1 MNVFYFL
8 LEICFLILV
17 FLYGVRVLFHGNCKN
32 YCKFKIKHAK
42 FLGIIVFIIAVL
54 LLGNNLLA
62 YYLVDKVPIS
72 ALPNETSFYSEVL
85 VKDLESKDSRIYT
98 AKIQKYRSKEL
109 LLFSQMLP
117 FCFEQQLFFLESIE
131 KDGQIISMSEF
142 HIWLRQG
149 ESSIYG
155 KSSIEFADWFAHDT
169 QELEVETLIYGM
181 LSLFLGL
188 LGLLG
193 AWNLIFVTGQ
203 ETSKGKMELKKIRVY
218 ILGTMFI
225 VAVLLL
231 GKIITP
237 IRNTVQNNLYS
248 ESDVIFKERVAGN
261 VFENMNK
268 NELISW
274 ISLIPFKGV
283 KKEIKDFMWKHIFY
297 DSTQLPQHLIS
308 LDGVKRYFEI
318 VNGDQKEL
326 TQEEYTELLFID
338 CFYRKEVVYEI
349 ERLCGIS
356 LWEAIIQYRNSRELL
371 MN

>member
-1 MNVFYFL
+1 MNVFYFI

-17 FLYGVRVLFHGNCKN
+17 FLYGVRVLFHGNSKN
-32 YCKFKIKHAK
+32 YFKLQIKHAK
-42 FLGIIVFIIAVL
+42 FLGIMVFIIAVL
-54 LLGNNLLA
+54 LLGNNLLP

-117 FCFEQQLFFLESIE
+117 FCFDQQLFFLESIE

-142 HIWLRQG
+142 HVWLRQG

-169 QELEVETLIYGM
+169 QELEVATLIYDM
-181 LSLFLGL
+181 LGLFLGL

-203 ETSKGKMELKKIRVY
+203 ETNKGKMDLKKIRVY

-268 NELISW
+268 SEHFSW
-274 ISLIPFKGV
+274 ISSIPYKGG
-283 KKEIKDFMWKHIFY
+283 KKEINDFMWNYIIY
-297 DSTQLPQHLIS
+297 DSTQLPQRLNS

-338 CFYRKEVVYEI
+338 CLYRKEVVYEI
-349 ERLCGIS
+349 ERQGRIS
-356 LWEAIIQYRNSRELL
+356 LWEAIIQYRNNRELL